1 MPIIDLHC
9 DTILA
14 LAEDSSKGSLRQNR
28 LAVDLEKLRAGE
40 AKAQFFA
47 LFIDQAIAGNPLE
60 YCLSLL
66 DFFHQQLAAN
76 HDTIR
81 WAGNWQ
87 DVLRHQADG
96 YISAFLTIE
105 EGAAIKGSLA
115 HLRNFYHLGVR
126 LMTLTWNYP
135 NELGYPGCRPEWN
148 GLGLTE
154 AGKAVVAEMNRL
166 GMLVDVSHLSDQ
178 GFYDVARLSAQP
190 FVASHSNA
198 RVVTS
203 HSRNLTDDMIRLL
216 ADKGGI
222 MGLNFANQFLGDSST
237 SRIADMLRH
246 AEHIVQT
253 GGEDV
258 LALGSDFDGISPE
271 VEVHNVGEM
280 GKLLQALLQAGF
292 TERQVEK
299 FAWRNA
305 ARVIQDVLG

>member
-14 LAEDSSKGSLRQNR
+14 LAEDPSTGNLQQNS
-28 LAVDLEKLRAGE
+28 LAVDLEKLRAGNSL
-40 AKAQFFA
+40 AQFFA
-47 LFIDQAIAGNPLE
+47 LFIDQAKTDNPLE

-76 HDTIR
+76 HDAIR
-81 WAGNWQ
+81 LAGNWQ
-87 DVLRHQADG
+87 EA
-96 YISAFLTIE
+96 ISCQENGCIAAFLTIE

-115 HLRNFYHLGVR
+115 HLRNFYRLGVR

-148 GLGLTE
+148 IQGLTE
-154 AGKAVVAEMNRL
+154 IGQEVVAEMNRL
-166 GMLVDVSHLSDQ
+166 GMLVDVSHLSDH
-178 GFYDVARLSAQP
+178 GFFDVARLSTKP

-198 RVVTS
+198 RAVTS

-222 MGLNFANQFLGDSST
+222 MGLNFAQQFLGDSST

-246 AEHIVQT
+246 AKHIVQI

-271 VEVHNVGEM
+271 VEVRNVGEM
-280 GKLLQALLQAGF
+280 EKLLQALLQAGF

-299 FAWRNA
+299 FAWCNA
-305 ARVIQDVLG
+305 ARVLQDVLG